1 MKASVL
7 SEFSAPGWK
16 ELPDIDLYMDQVL
29 AIAEKYFGIFSN
41 TDENKVTSSM
51 LNNYVKQKAVP
62 PPEKKRYNKEHL
74 SRFLMIC
81 VLKRVLSIAQI
92 RTLFDSLFAN
102 FSAPEVYTLFVDE
115 LESAIKSL
123 SKNVAL
129 PSLADENASVLSL
142 RYAVRSFAFLMFS
155 QENLPELNTEEKAKE
170 KSAKKES
177 EK

>member
-7 SEFSAPGWK
+7 SEFSAPSWQ
-16 ELPDIDLYMDQVL
+16 ELPDIELYMDQVL
-29 AIAEKYFGIFSN
+29 AIAEKYFGIFSY
-41 TDENKVTSSM
+41 TDENNITSSM

-92 RTLFDSLFAN
+92 KTLFDSLFSE
-102 FSAPEVYTLFVDE
+102 FSAPEVYTLFVCE
-115 LESAIKSL
+115 LESAIASL
-123 SKNVAL
+123 SKNAPL
-129 PSLADENASVLSL
+129 PPLTDESTSVLSL

-155 QENLPELNTEEKAKE
+155 QENLPGLNTEEKAKE